1 MRMTPKSVIRTAVFP
16 VAGRGTRF
24 LPATKAS
31 PKEMLPVVDKPLI
44 QYAVEE
50 ALAAGATRLVFITGA
65 SKRAIEDHFDSDQ
78 ELEQL
83 LERQG
88 KSDLLNQLRSV
99 LPSYASC
106 IYIRQPAPLGL
117 GHAVLCAQPAVGA
130 EPFFVHLADDLIKS
144 DVACLAQMA
153 DVYAA
158 KRASV
163 LGVQVVPR
171 SDTDKYGI
179 VAVEADK
186 SNTSRVRSII
196 EKPKPAVAPSNL
208 AVVGRYVLAPAI
220 FEHLERLGQGA
231 GGEIQ
236 LTDGIAA
243 LMREEAVYAYR
254 FNGKRYDCGSKLG
267 YLQATVEYALGHPA
281 LGKDF
286 RRYLKA
292 LDVNAA
298 ELRDD
303 GSQAMQRS
311 IAESAERVRASR
323 RRAVR
328 RSGNNGA
335 GRPTNGSGAGAPAS
349 GRAGRRRGAAARSVT

>member
-50 ALAAGATRLVFITGA
+50 ALAAGATRLVFVTGA
-65 SKRAIEDHFDSDQ
+65 AKRAIEDHFDSDQ
-78 ELEQL
+78 ELEHM

-144 DVACLAQMA
+144 EVACLAQMA
-153 DVYAA
+153 EVYAA

-171 SDTDKYGI
+171 ADTDKYGI

-254 FNGKRYDCGSKLG
+254 FNGKRYDCGSKVG
-267 YLQATVEYALGHPA
+267 YLQATVEYALSHPA
-281 LGKDF
+281 LGKEF
-286 RRYLKA
+286 RKYLKA
-292 LDVNAA
+292 LDVDAA
-298 ELRDD
+298 EFREES
-303 GSQAMQRS
+303 GYVTQRS
-311 IAESAERVRASR
+311 ASEAGRRAMASR
-323 RRAVR
+323 GGAPRGNGNGVR
-328 RSGNNGA
+328 RT
-335 GRPTNGSGAGAPAS
+335 TNGSGARAHTAAPA
-349 GRAGRRRGAAARSVT
+349 ARRRSRPTI

>member
-1 MRMTPKSVIRTAVFP
+1 MTLSRPVIRTAVFP

-50 ALAAGATRLVFITGA
+50 ALAAGARRLVFITGA

-78 ELEQL
+78 ELENMLQS
-83 LERQG
+83 QG
-88 KSDLLNQLRSV
+88 KSDLLKQLRSV

-130 EPFFVHLADDLIKS
+130 EPFFVHLADDLIRS
-144 DVACLAQMA
+144 EVACLAQMA
-153 DVYAA
+153 RVYEA

-163 LGVQVVPR
+163 LGVEAVAR
-171 SDTDKYGI
+171 RDTEKYGI
-179 VAVEADK
+179 VAVEGENAT
-186 SNTSRVRSII
+186 TSRVRSIV
-196 EKPKPAVAPSNL
+196 EKPKPADAPSNL

-220 FEHLERLGQGA
+220 FEHLEKLGHGA

-254 FNGKRYDCGSKLG
+254 FSGKRYDCGSKLG
-267 YLQATVEYALGHPA
+267 YLQATVEYALGHPE
-281 LGKDF
+281 LGGQF
-286 RRYLKA
+286 RKYLEG
-292 LDVNAA
+292 LRLTAA
-298 ELRDD
+298 T
-303 GSQAMQRS
+303 RS
-311 IAESAERVRASR
+311 PAR
-323 RRAVR
+323 RRPRGSRDSSARRAPR
-328 RSGNNGA
+328 RS
-335 GRPTNGSGAGAPAS
+335 
-349 GRAGRRRGAAARSVT
+349 RGTA